1 MRPPPPIHSIEEDKE
16 TFMKYVIGIDV
27 GGTFTDA
34 VAADE
39 NGRIVGAKTPSTPEN
54 YATGVLNATETLAA
68 QLGLAERELLEST
81 AYIAHG
87 TTASIN
93 ALVTGNVEP
102 AGFITTKGHGDSIAI
117 MNVEGRYLGLSAQQ
131 AQDTLRTRRPAPLVP
146 RTRVF
151 EVTER
156 VDQAGH
162 VVVALNEGEVREAV
176 QSLVAT
182 GVRAIA
188 VSLLWSFQN
197 PAHEHRVREII
208 NELAPGVFV
217 ALSSDVSP
225 RIREFARNATTIMS
239 TQLGPPLRR
248 YLEPLESEL
257 AERGLAGRL
266 LIMQSSGGTI
276 TAEEAPGTAIST
288 VGSVLSGGVVGASR
302 LAQQL
307 GHRDVVTADVGGT
320 TFLVGMIVDGE
331 PVRSST
337 TIINQHPINVPTI
350 KVDAIGSGGGA
361 IAWIDEGGNLRVGP
375 QSAAAVPGP
384 AAYDAGGTR
393 PTVTDADIVLGIINP
408 DYFLGGR
415 RKLRA
420 DLAAEALLKH
430 VGRPLGLTA
439 EQAAAAVYEVQN
451 AQTADLARKAV
462 VESGHDPREF
472 AVYAFGGAGPI
483 HAAAFATELGA
494 KELVVPLGA
503 AASGFSAYGLAASD
517 VAVTAE
523 ASDPAPFPLDP
534 VTVQANYGRLEQRV
548 REALDR
554 QGVAYASTEVVRSFD
569 ARYTAQMFEVSTT
582 APDGV
587 ITPESIELMAKAF
600 EQRYA
605 ELYGEGAGFA
615 AAGLQIITYRVRGV
629 GRLSFRPSL
638 PEHDRAPSADASA
651 AIKEHRLVFLQV
663 ERGFEPTAIYHYE
676 LLRAGHVLPGPA
688 VIEVPTTTVTIPAGR
703 EARIDQLG
711 NIRVDLDRGVD
722 NDA

>member
-1 MRPPPPIHSIEEDKE
+1 MR
-16 TFMKYVIGIDV
+16 YVIGIDV
-27 GGTFTDA
+27 GGSFTDA

-39 NGRIVGAKTPSTPEN
+39 DGRIVGAKTPSTPED
-54 YATGVLNATETLAA
+54 YSVGVLNAVEALAA
-68 QLGLAERELLEST
+68 QLGIAERELLEST

-117 MNVEGRYLGLSAQQ
+117 MNVEGRYLGLSAHE
-131 AQDTLRTRRPAPLVP
+131 AQDSLHTRKPAPLVP
-146 RTRVF
+146 KSRVA

-156 VDQAGH
+156 VDQAGR
-162 VVVALNEGEVREAV
+162 VVVRLNEGEVREAV
-176 QSLVAT
+176 ERLVAT

-208 NELAPGVFV
+208 QETAPEVFV
-217 ALSSDVSP
+217 ALSSDISP

-248 YLEPLESEL
+248 YLEPLERQL
-257 AERGLAGRL
+257 AERSLAGPL

-276 TAEEAPGTAIST
+276 AAEEAPGSAIT
-288 VGSVLSGGVVGASR
+288 TIGSVLSGGVVGASR

-307 GHRDVVTADVGGT
+307 GHRNVVTADVGGT
-320 TFLVGMIVDGE
+320 TFLVGMIVNGE

-337 TIINQHPINVPTI
+337 TIINQNPINVPTI
-350 KVDAIGSGGGA
+350 KVDVIGSGGGA
-361 IAWIDEGGNLRVGP
+361 IAWIDNGGNLRVGP

-384 AAYDAGGTR
+384 AAYGAGGSR
-393 PTVTDADIVLGIINP
+393 PTVTDADVVLGIIDP

-415 RKLRA
+415 RRLRA
-420 DLAAEALLKH
+420 DLAAEALLEH

-451 AQTADLARKAV
+451 AQTADLARKVV

-483 HAAAFATELGA
+483 HASAFATELGA
-494 KELVVPLGA
+494 RELVVPLGA

-517 VAVTAE
+517 VMVTAE
-523 ASDPAPFPLDP
+523 LSDPAPFPLDP
-534 VTVQANYGRLEQRV
+534 AVVQANFDRLEQQV
-548 REALDR
+548 RASLDR
-554 QGVAYASTEVVRSFD
+554 QGVEFASVELQRVFD
-569 ARYTAQMFEVSTT
+569 ARYTAQMFEVSAPAPEGAVDT
-582 APDGV
+582 AA
-587 ITPESIELMAKAF
+587 IELMAKAF

-605 ELYGEGAGFA
+605 ELYGEGAGYA
-615 AAGLQIITYRVRGV
+615 EAGLQIITYRVRGV
-629 GRLSFRPSL
+629 GRMSFRPSL
-638 PEHDRAPSADASA
+638 PEHHRVESADPAA
-651 AIKEHRLVFLQV
+651 AIKEHRPVFLQV
-663 ERGFEPTAIYHYE
+663 ERGFEDTAIYDYE
-676 LLRAGHVLPGPA
+676 LLRAGHILPGPA

-703 EARIDQLG
+703 EARVDVLG
-711 NIRVDLDRGVD
+711 NIRVNLD
-722 NDA
+722 